1 MLRWLCNSNLNNEC
15 LHGGPDS
22 VWPYLT
28 YREISEYSSPSA
40 LLTIGQSWGESK
52 QKIKKLSR
60 HPILI
65 DLYPFCMPVWQQH
78 HIIWL
83 VDTIRFLEFH
93 KILLAPLLLRY
104 SLLVTF
110 CVKIYEIITREPILW
125 RGREGVLA
133 PMFPDHREHL
143 VQTQWAG
150 GAWYYYG
157 IIMTLTHYK
166 VNTSSVQQQQGG
178 CQAA

>member
-1 MLRWLCNSNLNNEC
+1 MLRWLCNSNLNNVC

-28 YREISEYSSPSA
+28 YREISEYSSPIRSA
-40 LLTIGQSWGESK
+40 DQRPRAEGNPSRKL
-52 QKIKKLSR
+52 KKLSR

-78 HIIWL
+78 HIIWI
-83 VDTIRFLEFH
+83 VDTKN